1 MAHGHLAMGG
11 LTIVDPAFEKDNSED
26 THGQVLSY
34 ECYKEFASNP
44 DTNFES
50 PKITVA
56 EIKDRSKGDFL
67 SKLIAIFQT
76 TWFILQCIA
85 RGQQG
90 LALTELELVIL
101 TLASLNAV
109 TYMFWWH
116 KPLGLQDPI
125 RIYFKNEAVTTS
137 GGHLSTLNENS
148 NTSSNDVISKV
159 GEVLTVRT
167 LQLMSLTSTEM
178 LAKKSYCCTARFV
191 RRNPY
196 LALPYALPRCLN
208 LFPNWHRVSP
218 QDHQNGTSHRGAS

>member
-90 LALTELELVIL
+90 LALTELELVTLI
-101 TLASLNAV
+101 LASLNAV
-109 TYMFWWH
+109 TFAIWWH
-116 KPLGLQDPI
+116 KPLGVQEPVK
-125 RIYFKNEAVTTS
+125 IYFKTDARNVEDAAR
-137 GGHLSTLNENS
+137 
-148 NTSSNDVISKV
+148 
-159 GEVLTVRT
+159 EVSVVD
-167 LQLMSLTSTEM
+167 
-178 LAKKSYCCTARFV
+178 CFV
-191 RRNPY
+191 K
-196 LALPYALPRCLN
+196 
-208 LFPNWHRVSP
+208 
-218 QDHQNGTSHRGAS
+218 TI